1 MVNEA
6 INNTPINSFNSNK
19 IMITKEE
26 DSKNPEPMSPFSSM
40 KPKIKDTDTEGSA
53 SPGFDLNNNQNLE
66 IILTDDLLYT
76 KKKQK

>member
-1 MVNEA
+1 
-6 INNTPINSFNSNK
+6 
-19 IMITKEE
+19 MITKEE
-26 DSKNPEPMSPFSSM
+26 DSKNPEPMSSFSSM
-40 KPKIKDTDTEGSA
+40 KQKIKDTDTEGST